1 MAPPIPPR
9 IVAGTL
15 AAAVTL
21 TAGAAI
27 ASDAEA
33 APEVPKLDDVVLVR
47 DISPPEW
54 SASDIVAPAS
64 DSVASPFDS
73 ATSVESVEST
83 QSVESVESVESTQ
96 SVESV
101 ESTQSVESVDSPDSV
116 DSP

>member
-9 IVAGTL
+9 IIASTL

-47 DISPPEW
+47 DISPFEW

-73 ATSVESVEST
+73 ATSVES
-83 QSVESVESVESTQ
+83 
-96 SVESV
+96 
-101 ESTQSVESVDSPDSV
+101 TQSVESVDSPDSV